1 MLDFSLI
8 CRESVTSTLSI
19 FLVPGK
25 VVANGGEINESICV
39 LLNQTDV
46 NLQKPAFRLTV
57 KEKEL

>member
-25 VVANGGEINESICV
+25 VVANGGEINEDICV

>member
-25 VVANGGEINESICV
+25 VVANGGEINEGICV

-46 NLQKPAFRLTV
+46 NLQKPAFRLTL